1 MKRAVLLSSIV
12 GSLLLGA
19 GACSNDTDGSPVPSP
34 GGATSTSVD
43 EPDSSSEPST
53 GQTSSGSGDGSL
65 ASLQPCDLL
74 TDADQAEVGVSG
86 SGTEKELAGSRYCD
100 WRVREE
106 TASASYTLSVQ
117 IWEDLGLAD
126 VQGTGK
132 QTTKVGS
139 HEAVQALRT
148 GGSACSISLGV
159 GAKSRVDV
167 VLTGADG
174 AALCAPAATAAAL
187 VEPKLP

>member
-19 GACSNDTDGSPVPSP
+19 VGCSNDTDGSPVPSA
-34 GGATSTSVD
+34 GGATSTPVD
-43 EPDSSSEPST
+43 EPGGSSEPST
-53 GQTSSGSGDGSL
+53 GQTSPGSGGGSL
-65 ASLQPCDLL
+65 ASMEPCDLL
-74 TDADQAEVGVSG
+74 TEADQAEVGISG
-86 SGTEKELAGSRYCD
+86 SGTEKELAGSRFCD
-100 WRVREE
+100 WRVRKE
-106 TASASYTLSVQ
+106 TASAGYTLSVQ

-126 VQGTGK
+126 VQGTEK
-132 QTTKVGS
+132 QTSTVGS
-139 HEAVQALRT
+139 HEAVRALRT

-174 AALCAPAATAAAL
+174 TALCAPAATAAAL